1 MDRPVFLRE
10 SLNKS
15 YTVSAFFIAK
25 NLSELF
31 FQILYP
37 TILIVIIYFGTDLNK
52 VDAHTFWIFCKKF
65 FFLKIADFKKGITEI
80 CGFFAGSAYGLLI
93 SVFVPKVEMAM
104 ALFPAL
110 VLPSM
115 IFAGYLVNQ
124 SNIPY
129 FFYEIEY
136 ISPFRYLFMANAIVK
151 TIIFFLK

>member
-10 SLNKS
+10 TLNKS

-25 NLSELF
+25 N
-31 FQILYP
+31 
-37 TILIVIIYFGTDLNK
+37 
-52 VDAHTFWIFCKKF
+52 
-65 FFLKIADFKKGITEI
+65 I
-80 CGFFAGSAYGLLI
+80 CIGFIEVCGYFAGSSYGLLI

-110 VLPSM
+110 VVPSM

-129 FFYEIEY
+129 YFYEIEY
-136 ISPFRYLFMANAIVK
+136 ISPFRYLFMANAIVRNFIE
-151 TIIFFLK
+151 IIKKLSFFQRIIILIISLIVILLVIHWLS